1 MGVNSAF
8 LHAATIGDATTIEN
22 EYLKDKSILT
32 AKDADG
38 RTALHLAALH
48 KDVKVLELL
57 LNYGIEPSTT
67 DNRGQTA
74 LHIAAQQSSLAVVEL
89 LLKRRA
95 NWSIRDHD
103 GNTPLS
109 YAYQQYSVEI
119 LRQQEMDSSPDKC
132 QRARPL
138 GFVELFEAN
147 LEPKHSLRKLSISDL
162 QMMTDSPD
170 DQSNLIAL
178 FI

>member
-1 MGVNSAF
+1 MGVNNAF
-8 LHAATIGDATTIEN
+8 LHAATVGDATTIEN

-57 LNYGIEPSTT
+57 LNYGVEPSTT

-74 LHIAAQQSSLAVVEL
+74 LHIAAQQASLAVVEL

-109 YAYQQYSVEI
+109 YAYQQYSVDILSCFLQYTPTYPTEI
-119 LRQQEMDSSPDKC
+119 PCGLTPEIVLRSSANRKWT
-132 QRARPL
+132 PL
-138 GFVELFEAN
+138 QITVNAHG
-147 LEPKHSLRKLSISDL
+147 R
-162 QMMTDSPD
+162 
-170 DQSNLIAL
+170 
-178 FI
+178 